1 MGKELNWLKSYLTG
15 RGQVVDI
22 DGNISRELSLDMSVI
37 QGSIL
42 GPILFLIYVDDLPPA
57 SNLET
62 FLFAD
67 DTQGLIAGKNLNNLI
82 DTVNAELEKWA
93 LWFCS
98 NTMMV
103 NTSKTKFI
111 IFHTKGKRVEMG
123 GKNIFFN
130 QGQLNTTLEHIHSNH
145 PDTSL
150 RSYKLLGILLDEHL
164 TFETHI
170 NSLKSKLAKALYF
183 INRAKHFVP
192 RKTLITLYPHSFTHI
207 CYTVQSSSAARPNCT
222 QQNHNYTK
230 ESNSHHH

>member
-1 MGKELNWLKSYLTG
+1 MGGEWEGLWLAANLEGRRHPHPRKVGSELGKVGSELRKVGSEL
-15 RGQVVDI
+15 RKV
-22 DGNISRELSLDMSVI
+22 GNISRELSLDMSVI

-150 RSYKLLGILLDEHL
+150 RSYKLLGILH
-164 TFETHI
+164 T
-170 NSLKSKLAKALYF
+170 
-183 INRAKHFVP
+183 
-192 RKTLITLYPHSFTHI
+192 
-207 CYTVQSSSAARPNCT
+207 
-222 QQNHNYTK
+222 
-230 ESNSHHH
+230 